1 MPDIQQQ
8 LLNPVEQILLL
19 VMILVIMLGMGATLR
34 VRDFKEVLK
43 RPKGVAIGFI
53 CQFGILPPIAYGMAV
68 VLGLNPAMAIG
79 LILVA
84 CLPGGT
90 TSNMFTY
97 FSRGSVA
104 LSISMTAASTVLA
117 IVITPVLLE
126 LYASGFAG
134 QIDRELQEAGE
145 GNFAIPYTNIVISLV
160 AVVVPVLLGM
170 VLLKYSPDWAK
181 TAEDTASFTGI
192 IVILF
197 LLSSVFIRHGNLFLE
212 TSWQVYLGA
221 ILIGLFGYLFGY
233 GLAAVV
239 RMAPRY
245 TYAISLETGIRNG
258 PLAFAIILLSFNEP
272 LQSQMLWLPILYST
286 FIVITASFLTLFYRR
301 VGRLDWEIYRNDLV
315 HERLFGPNYPDLL
328 KEEWESRIAAVKGA
342 KRR

>member
-34 VRDFKEVLK
+34 LRDFKEVLA
-43 RPKGVAIGFI
+43 RPKAVAIGFF
-53 CQFGILPPIAYGMAV
+53 CQFGLLPPAAYGMAV
-68 VLGLNPAMAIG
+68 FLGLSPTLAIG

-117 IVITPVLLE
+117 IVITPLLLE
-126 LYASGFAG
+126 IYASGFAG
-134 QIDRELQEAGE
+134 EINRELQETDSGT
-145 GNFAIPYTNIVISLV
+145 FAIPYTNIVISLV

-170 VLLKYSPDWAK
+170 VLLKYSPGWAK

-197 LLSSVFIRHGNLFLE
+197 LLGSVFIRHGNLFLE
-212 TSWQVYLGA
+212 TSWRVYLGA
-221 ILIGLFGYLFGY
+221 VMVGLLGYLLGY
-233 GLAAVV
+233 GLAAAT
-239 RMAPRY
+239 RMPARY
-245 TYAISLETGIRNG
+245 NVAISLETGIRNG
-258 PLAFAIILLSFNEP
+258 PLAFAIILLSFREP
-272 LQSQMLWLPILYST
+272 LQSQMLWLPIIYAT
-286 FIVITASFLTLFYRR
+286 FVVITASFTTLFFRK
-301 VGRLDWEIYRNDLV
+301 VGRLGWEIYRNDTV
-315 HERLFGPNYPDLL
+315 QERLFGTDKRTLL
-328 KEEWESRIAAVKGA
+328 QADWPERLAAVRDRNKN
-342 KRR
+342 